1 MTIMM
6 MVLINELV
14 DSVLL
19 RDNGVRQ
26 DRSFKERMQ
35 VAARVIVV
43 RESFV
48 CQQ

>member
-1 MTIMM
+1 MMMMTIMM

-35 VAARVIVV
+35 VSIPTQIVV
-43 RESFV
+43 TT
-48 CQQ
+48 